1 MMGNKFLGGGEAG
14 REAVLPLES
23 HTEWM
28 DTLAEK
34 VRSGLPEDDH
44 GGISYEGFRRALA
57 DFYEEYVQ
65 GTMSQMASDM
75 NRQANKKEQTTVQIG
90 NKTVTDAVV
99 TQQNANGYRF
109 TT

>member
-1 MMGNKFLGGGEAG
+1 
-14 REAVLPLES
+14 
-23 HTEWM
+23 
-28 DTLAEK
+28 
-34 VRSGLPEDDH
+34 
-44 GGISYEGFRRALA
+44 
-57 DFYEEYVQ
+57 
-65 GTMSQMASDM
+65 MSQMASDM